1 MLNHRLRMLRD
12 ARLTAEGKAA
22 YDDFLA
28 RLDRAEVAVHAL
40 RAGDA
45 MPPFLLP
52 NAEGRLVASED
63 LLQRGPLVVTFFRGG
78 WCPYCVMTLDGL
90 EAALPEIQGA
100 GAVLV
105 TLTPETGGRT
115 LATKRALSLSYEV
128 LADVDNVVA
137 MQFGIV
143 FRMPEMYLALLMR
156 AGIDLAERQGN
167 PGWLIPIPATYLVGR
182 DGVIRHAWI
191 NVDFTQRAEPSEIL
205 ELLREVQDSGGSEPP
220 LSGPR
225 NPEPV

>member
-12 ARLTAEGKAA
+12 ARQTAEVKAA

-28 RLDRAEVAVHAL
+28 RLDRAEVAAQAL
-40 RAGDA
+40 RAGSA

-52 NAEGRLVASED
+52 NAEGRLVASDD

-78 WCPYCVMTLDGL
+78 WCPYCAMTLDAL
-90 EAALPEIQGA
+90 EAVLPEIEAA
-100 GAVLV
+100 GALLV
-105 TLTPETGGRT
+105 ALTPETGGRT
-115 LATKRALSLSYEV
+115 LVTKRALSLSYEV

-143 FRMPEMYLALLMR
+143 FRMPEMYRALLAR

-167 PGWLIPIPATYLVGR
+167 PGWLIPIPATYVVGR
-182 DGVIRHAWI
+182 DGMIQHAWV
-191 NVDFTQRAEPSEIL
+191 NADFTQRADPGEIVR
-205 ELLREVQDSGGSEPP
+205 LLREMQDGSGTMPSPV
-220 LSGPR
+220 GPR
-225 NPEPV
+225 NAEPV